1 MGDGSGGCLQRSVS
15 VPVTGGDGWSFGFR
29 IAGGGR
35 ASIGRCRDPDAPVGP
50 AAGGG
55 RFPGGLLEGSNIL
68 GGSDDLVRGRALPP
82 AGPHLSG
89 EQLKNRRDL

>member
-50 AAGGG
+50 AAGEDFLEASSKAATSSAAEMAFCEGA
-55 RFPGGLLEGSNIL
+55 RFLRLALIY
-68 GGSDDLVRGRALPP
+68 LV
-82 AGPHLSG
+82 
-89 EQLKNRRDL
+89 NN